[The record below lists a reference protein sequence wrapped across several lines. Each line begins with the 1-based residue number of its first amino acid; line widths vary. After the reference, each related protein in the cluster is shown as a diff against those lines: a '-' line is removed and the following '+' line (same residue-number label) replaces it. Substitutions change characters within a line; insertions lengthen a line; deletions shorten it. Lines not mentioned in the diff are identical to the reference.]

1 MFFTSASAH
10 LFHGKS
16 HYAHMSCF
24 LCDLSSICFNTF
36 FFSIMQI
43 SICSPIW
50 YFKLLEPYL
59 IPILGIQCS
68 LNVILILIAQTSFK
82 RYDIN
87 LNIMSQNII
96 LILNLFINIIN
107 TIYYGISDKHDDSI

>member
-50 YFKLLEPYL
+50 YFKILEPYL

-82 RYDIN
+82 RCDISLTN
-87 LNIMSQNII
+87 NYQFVYKYYKYHELPFTTVFQINRMI
-96 LILNLFINIIN
+96 LSNR
-107 TIYYGISDKHDDSI
+107 